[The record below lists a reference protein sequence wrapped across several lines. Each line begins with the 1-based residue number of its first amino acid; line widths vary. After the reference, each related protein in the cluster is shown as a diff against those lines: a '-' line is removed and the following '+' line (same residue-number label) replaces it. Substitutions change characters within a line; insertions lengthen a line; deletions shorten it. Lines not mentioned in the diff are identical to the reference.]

1 MGSIF
6 ENKYPTGH
14 RDQKETGAQ
23 SYVWE
28 ELPDKEGLAFLDP
41 APHSPYPVGPDVLCP
56 DPSTVPITE
65 ETDLRVQQVPW
76 EGRDVTI
83 PAVTPTF
90 SSTSRP
96 AASPEVPRDASSG

>member
-1 MGSIF
+1 MS
-6 ENKYPTGH
+6 YAPTH
-14 RDQKETGAQ
+14 
-23 SYVWE
+23 
-28 ELPDKEGLAFLDP
+28 LPSPEPLPP
-41 APHSPYPVGPDVLCP
+41 AASAVPV
-56 DPSTVPITE
+56 TE

-96 AASPEVPRDASSG
+96 AASLKSHVTPALVTCRLVARDSPTLLPCASYASRTR